1 MDWLKL
7 KISTRSP
14 FLCRKIHGKSMVS
27 CRFSR
32 ETIRDERRQAVNIM
46 VQESRKGRAAG
57 RVPVPRRRTFQNG
70 GCGWKMVRS
79 YEMTTDCHMTGGIF
93 MNFWPD
99 LGILRVSGFYL
110 VLTQNEIS
118 SFHRGKHSANC
129 SYNFWASYVQTNS
142 NCEKNGRK
150 LPGVKLGVTGGGRMA
165 CHKGV
170 LSQQKNNIYICIDN
184 YR

>member
-1 MDWLKL
+1 
-7 KISTRSP
+7 
-14 FLCRKIHGKSMVS
+14 MVS
-27 CRFSR
+27 CRFSPKK
-32 ETIRDERRQAVNIM
+32 TIRDERRQAVNIM

-57 RVPVPRRRTFQNG
+57 RVPVPRRRTFQHG

-93 MNFWPD
+93 MNFSPD

-129 SYNFWASYVQTNS
+129 SNNFWVSYVQTNS
-142 NCEKNGRK
+142 NCERNGRK

-170 LSQQKNNIYICIDN
+170 LSQHKNNICIYIYI
-184 YR
+184 YVSR